1 MIQGI
6 RYIVTRASAHGEF
19 EPGDRIWLEPDGAIM
34 CPTVGGWMPAEDV
47 PAATQGWEIKV
58 DPEWADRQRQAA
70 YKMLEDL
77 DNA

>member
-1 MIQGI
+1 MKPGI
-6 RYIVTRASAHGEF
+6 RYIVTHASAHGEF
-19 EPGDRIWLEPDGAIM
+19 QPGDRVWMEPDGSIM
-34 CPTVGGWMPAEDV
+34 CQEAEGWMPAEDV
-47 PAATQGWEIKV
+47 PAATLGWEIKV